1 MFTYDD
7 GNRKTR
13 RQMRKHASRLVKEF
27 DKANKDTEKVDADA
41 GFPRRTWGPGGERRR
56 RSGWGTTDV
65 SMVGIKS
72 AAHTVATAYPY
83 VAGPSLGANGVL
95 IGRDRHGG
103 GPFCVDPWE
112 LYKRGVISGMSM
124 LLFGTVGTG
133 KSSLAKSLAIRLV
146 LVGRKL
152 SVASD
157 LKGEWTP
164 IVKTLGGP
172 VIQVGPGIDTRLNP
186 LDEGVRPSTNQQ
198 GAPMTD
204 EDWKLVVRT
213 RRMATMET
221 LVKILTGQDNLTSP
235 EHTALEEGV
244 DGAASRAALSG
255 RTPTIPD
262 VIDALAETEKDAP
275 DVVASAALM
284 LALTFRR
291 LTTGSLAGMFDG
303 ESTVTFS
310 TDAPAV
316 SIDTSSMR
324 GASQVARRMV
334 SACCAA
340 WMESMVTNADGGQRV
355 VIYEEGWDSISSRAD
370 LQRMVENW
378 KLARAY
384 GIFNILIMHKVSDLN
399 MAGDEGSQMAQ
410 MAKSL
415 LADADVKVIYRQDP
429 AALKVTMAELE
440 LNDREKQT
448 LKSLPKGEGL
458 WRVGQS
464 TFEVANELT
473 AAEMPLL
480 NTDERMDTGEDEEE
494 FEAPELDADGKP
506 IPEWLVKS

>member
-1 MFTYDD
+1 M
-7 GNRKTR
+7 
-13 RQMRKHASRLVKEF
+13 
-27 DKANKDTEKVDADA
+27 
-41 GFPRRTWGPGGERRR
+41 
-56 RSGWGTTDV
+56 
-65 SMVGIKS
+65 
-72 AAHTVATAYPY
+72 
-83 VAGPSLGANGVL
+83 
-95 IGRDRHGG
+95 
-103 GPFCVDPWE
+103 
-112 LYKRGVISGMSM
+112 
-124 LLFGTVGTG
+124 
-133 KSSLAKSLAIRLV
+133 
-146 LVGRKL
+146 
-152 SVASD
+152 
-157 LKGEWTP
+157 
-164 IVKTLGGP
+164 
-172 VIQVGPGIDTRLNP
+172 
-186 LDEGVRPSTNQQ
+186 
-198 GAPMTD
+198 
-204 EDWKLVVRT
+204 
-213 RRMATMET
+213 
-221 LVKILTGQDNLTSP
+221 
-235 EHTALEEGV
+235 
-244 DGAASRAALSG
+244 
-255 RTPTIPD
+255 
-262 VIDALAETEKDAP
+262 
-275 DVVASAALM
+275 VASAALM